1 MSTIN
6 YERFHKYLSEVV
18 SYYQKNK
25 TLKNFTA
32 IAKKWQVKSITKD
45 LFYMFDLHALKNGYM
60 PSRELSDKIRNIMA
74 ENDAKAKRKSIF
86 NPDDIVAWERNG
98 FRSVAH
104 VTKGGMFSICLN
116 YRGREDEQNRL
127 WECDELPHDVKI
139 EKANMNDLKR
149 LSLFLIK
156 DCYKEW
162 L

>member
-25 TLKNFTA
+25 TLKNFTS

-86 NPDDIVAWERNG
+86 EPDDIVAWERNG

-104 VTKGGMFSICLN
+104 VTEGGMFSICLN

-127 WECDELPHDVKI
+127 WECDALPNDVKI
-139 EKANMNDLKR
+139 EKANFNDLKR